1 MSPTHH
7 TLGETMDEAARVHS
21 DIEAY
26 VDGDRRLTF
35 REWGERSESVAV
47 ELRRRGIGPGDVVAL
62 WLPSGIDFAIVY
74 VAALRLG
81 AVVTALNP
89 RLGADEV
96 AGIFET
102 CDPAVVVCSSLDTA
116 ADAGSRPRVAASE
129 LCRVGHSRLEA
140 PWQGRAKDPAV
151 IIWTSGSTGRPKG
164 AWFDHAGLAAAV
176 HSSGVLGGWRERRLV
191 STPFAHAGY
200 MAKVWEQLVSGAT
213 LVLSPQPWSAAG
225 MARMLRDER
234 IDLAGGV
241 PTMWAKLLELPER
254 DLGRLDDLRVGV
266 SATAPASPELAEAVA
281 ARLGVPLVVRYAMS
295 ESPSITGTEPDDSP
309 EVQWRTVGRPQWGI
323 RLRIADEEGNE
334 LCPGHVGEVQVR
346 GPGVMRG
353 YWRDEEMTSAAFL
366 DGWLRTGDLG
376 FLREDGNLVLVGRM
390 KELYIRGGYNVYPLE
405 VENVLA
411 RHPGVAQVAVVGV
424 PAPVIGEIGYAFVLP
439 TNPTQPPSRN
449 ELRDFVKST
458 LADYKAPDEVVVVDE
473 MPMNQML
480 KVDKPALIARAQA
493 GPVVTNEGAGHP

>member
-1 MSPTHH
+1 MSTTHH
-7 TLGETMDEAARVHS
+7 TLGEVMDEAARVHS

-26 VDGDRRLTF
+26 VDGDERLTF

-62 WLPSGIDFAIVY
+62 RLPSGIDFAIVY

-102 CDPAVVVCSSLDTA
+102 CDPAIVVCSSLDTA
-116 ADAGSRPRVAASE
+116 ADAGNRPRVAASE
-129 LCRVGHSRLEA
+129 LCQVGHSRLEA
-140 PWQGRAKDPAV
+140 PWQGLAKDPAV

-176 HSSGVLGGWRERRLV
+176 HSSGVLGGRRERRLF

-213 LVLSPQPWSAAG
+213 LLLSPQPWSAQG

-234 IDLAGGV
+234 IALAGGV

-254 DLGRLDDLRVGV
+254 DLGRLDGLRVGV
-266 SATAPASPELAEAVA
+266 SATAPASPELVEAVA

-295 ESPSITGTEPDDSP
+295 ESPSITGTEPGDSP
-309 EVQWRTVGRPQWGI
+309 EVQWSTVGRPQWGI

-353 YWRDEEMTSAAFL
+353 YWRDEQQTSAAFL

-405 VENVLA
+405 VENVLS

-424 PAPVIGEIGYAFVLP
+424 PTAVIGEIGHAFVVP
-439 TNPTQPPSRN
+439 TDPLHPPGRD
-449 ELRDFVKST
+449 ELRDFVKSA
-458 LADYKAPDEVVVVDE
+458 LADYKAPDEVEVVDQL
-473 MPMNQML
+473 PLNQLL
-480 KVDKPALIARAQA
+480 KVDKPALAARARS
-493 GPVVTNEGAGHP
+493 GLVTHEGVGHP